1 MSNEEENEEGLDEIN
16 RKKLQE
22 RLQAAYLEQKLKE
35 IMQTFL
41 EGAAYERVMN
51 IRSAN
56 PVLYRQ
62 LAVLI
67 AQLAES
73 GRLKRKLTEKELLV
87 LLSKLRENKREPTIE
102 IKRK

>member
-1 MSNEEENEEGLDEIN
+1 MSDDEELDEAQ
-16 RKKLQE
+16 RK
-22 RLQAAYLEQKLKE
+22 RMQAAYLEQKLKE

-41 EGAAYERVMN
+41 EGGAYERAMN

-56 PVLYRQ
+56 PLLYRQ
-62 LAVLI
+62 LAMLI

-73 GRLKRKLTEKELLV
+73 GRLRRKLTEKELLV
-87 LLSKLRENKREPTIE
+87 LLTKLRENKREPTIE